1 MSISSTVV
9 DRADIQFHE
18 TPGALRPFVG
28 CFWVVTADRGSTI
41 RVVPDGT
48 TAISIQLQKNDPSG
62 WVLRG
67 PLVRPEERRYSSPA
81 TVIGVRLRPGV
92 AFVLSGVAAQ
102 AMVGRRISLRDI
114 AAFHELVSTEPSLR
128 TPAQCIDVLQR
139 FLIRRLE
146 NARVHRVVAAALHEI
161 ERERGSLR
169 VADVASRCRVSPRH
183 LNRLM
188 RAWVGYGPKC
198 FASVVRFQGTL
209 KQMEQ
214 LPGRT
219 GAALASEAGYFD
231 QAHLTLDLTRF
242 GGATPGRLTSRCVA
256 DFSKTRCDDL
266 P

>member
-18 TPGALRPFVG
+18 APAVLRPFVG

-48 TAISIQLQKNDPSG
+48 TAISIQLQPSEPAG
-62 WVLRG
+62 WILRG
-67 PLVRPEERRYSSPA
+67 PLVRPEERRYASPA

-92 AFVLSGVAAQ
+92 AFILSGVAAQ
-102 AMVGRRISLRDI
+102 AMVGRRIGLRNI
-114 AAFHELVSTEPSLR
+114 AAFHALVSGEPRLR
-128 TPAQCIDVLQR
+128 TPDQCIDALQR
-139 FLIRRLE
+139 FLIPRLE
-146 NARVHRVVAAALHEI
+146 NAHVHCVVAAAIHEI

-169 VADVASRCRVSPRH
+169 VADIASRCGVSPRH

-188 RAWVGYGPKC
+188 RAWVGYSPKC
-198 FASVVRFQGTL
+198 FASVIRFQETL
-209 KQMEQ
+209 KQMDR
-214 LPGRT
+214 LPDRT
-219 GAALASEAGYFD
+219 GAALAFEAGYFD
-231 QAHLTLDLTRF
+231 QAHLTHDLTRF
-242 GGATPGRLTSRCVA
+242 AGATPGHLTSRCVA